1 MHISIKLAVFE
12 LAYPLR
18 PNPFICDDINNDC
31 SKRGIKIIT
40 AKGSVGTIVGETN
53 PLSFK
58 FLINKEVGRGT
69 YIKAKAD
76 GREWTLA
83 QVDDIKRS
91 NSAYSV
97 SQLNDAARNYDSREM
112 MIAEARVIGVGGAGK
127 LHLPTSPAR
136 PGDPVFIADEK
147 LIKATLG
154 LAKGDMYVGMLRG
167 YDIRVEL
174 DANTLVQKHCSV
186 LAKTG
191 SGKSYTAAVIL
202 EELLE
207 RKVALLIIDPH
218 GEYASM
224 KESNSVG
231 DFSRY
236 RVKPRGYDVTV
247 YTPGEMAMNPRADR
261 PFRFNGLNLSARE
274 VSRMIP
280 HESASSGQ
288 LGLLYEAIAAI
299 RSETDSYTLEDIIE
313 QVVRSNSKSKWNLVG
328 QLESLL
334 DLGLFSGTETP
345 AEELLRPG
353 RAAVIDMTGILP
365 ELQAMIVSRLLTD
378 IFEARKRRLI
388 SPGMVVV
395 EEAHNYIPERGT
407 GTAASTNIVRTI
419 AAEGRKFGLGLMV
432 ISQRP
437 ARVDKNVISQCN
449 TQIIMRVTNPN
460 DLKALSKGLEGMTTE
475 LEEEIKR
482 LPAGVAMVVSNEIE
496 RPITVNVR
504 PRKSRHGGV
513 STQIVIKEKAAGK
526 PAPGRMATERAVM
539 SKTRA
544 APAKAPGGHR
554 PPAAEK
560 KSAASLLK
568 KVFGARRA

>member
-1 MHISIKLAVFE
+1 MMSI
-12 LAYPLR
+12 
-18 PNPFICDDINNDC
+18 
-31 SKRGIKIIT
+31 T
-40 AKGSVGTIVGETN
+40 KGSVGTIVGEPN
-53 PLSFK
+53 PLAFK

-76 GREWTLA
+76 GGKEWILA
-83 QVDDIKRS
+83 QVEDVKRS

-97 SQLNDAARNYDSREM
+97 NQLHDAARNYDSQEM
-112 MIAEARVIGVGGAGK
+112 MIAEARVIGVGSNGK

-154 LAKGDMYVGMLRG
+154 LAKGDMYIGMLRG

-224 KESNSVG
+224 KEPNKVG

-236 RVKPRGYDVTV
+236 KVKPRGYDVTI

-274 VSRMIP
+274 VAKMIP
-280 HESASSGQ
+280 HEGSSSGQ
-288 LGLLYEAIAAI
+288 LGLLYEAISALRA
-299 RSETDSYTLEDIIE
+299 ETDVYSLEDIIE
-313 QVVRSNSKSKWNLVG
+313 QVVRSNSKVKWNLVG

-334 DLGLFSGTETP
+334 ELGLFSGTETP

-365 ELQAMIVSRLLTD
+365 ELQSMVVSRLLTD

-407 GTAASTNIVRTI
+407 GNAASTNIVRTI

-482 LPAGVAMVVSNEIE
+482 LPAGVAMLVSNEIE
-496 RPITVNVR
+496 RPVTVNVR

-513 STQIVIKEKAAGK
+513 STQIVIKDKAMPGKGRAPRIAEKRSGPVSSAPRGAARAK
-526 PAPGRMATERAVM
+526 PAP
-539 SKTRA
+539 
-544 APAKAPGGHR
+544 
-554 PPAAEK
+554 EK
-560 KSAASLLK
+560 KASRLLK
-568 KVFGARRA
+568 KVFGGRGEA

>member
-1 MHISIKLAVFE
+1 MLMSI
-12 LAYPLR
+12 
-18 PNPFICDDINNDC
+18 
-31 SKRGIKIIT
+31 T
-40 AKGSVGTIVGETN
+40 KGSVGTIVGETN
-53 PLSFK
+53 PLAFK
-58 FLINKEVGRGT
+58 FLINKDVGRGT
-69 YIKAKAD
+69 YIKAKSD
-76 GREWTLA
+76 GGREWILA
-83 QVDDIKRS
+83 QVEDVKRS

-97 SQLNDAARNYDSREM
+97 NQLYDAARNYESREM
-112 MIAEARVIGVGGAGK
+112 MIAEARVIGVGSNGK
-127 LHLPTSPAR
+127 IHIPTSPAK

-154 LAKGDMYVGMLRG
+154 LARGDMYIGMLRG
-167 YDIRVEL
+167 YDIHVEL
-174 DANTLVQKHCSV
+174 DANTLVQKHCSL

-207 RKVALLIIDPH
+207 RKVSLLVIDPH

-224 KESNSVG
+224 KEANRVG
-231 DFSRY
+231 DFSRFKI
-236 RVKPRGYDVTV
+236 KPRGYDVTV

-261 PFRFNGLNLSARE
+261 PFRFNSLNLSPRE
-274 VSRMIP
+274 VAKMIP
-280 HESASSGQ
+280 HESGSSGQ
-288 LGLLYEAIAAI
+288 LGLLYEAISAL
-299 RSETDSYTLEDIIE
+299 RSETDVYTLEDIID

-328 QLESLL
+328 HLESLL
-334 DLGLFSGTETP
+334 ELGLFSGTETP

-365 ELQAMIVSRLLTD
+365 ELQSMIVSRLLTD
-378 IFEARKRRLI
+378 IFEARKRRMI
-388 SPGMVVV
+388 SPGMVVI

-407 GTAASTNIVRTI
+407 GNAASTNIVRTI

-460 DLKALSKGLEGMTTE
+460 DLKALSKGLEGMTAE

-482 LPAGVAMVVSNEIE
+482 LPAGVAMLVSNEIE

-513 STQIVIKEKAAGK
+513 STQIVIKEDALPAAGK
-526 PAPGRMATERAVM
+526 SSWDEEKRPVPLPSYPAAG
-539 SKTRA
+539 A
-544 APAKAPGGHR
+544 AIRPGG
-554 PPAAEK
+554 EK
-560 KSAASLLK
+560 KGGSLLK

>member
-1 MHISIKLAVFE
+1 MMSI
-12 LAYPLR
+12 
-18 PNPFICDDINNDC
+18 
-31 SKRGIKIIT
+31 T
-40 AKGSVGTIVGETN
+40 KGSVGTIVGETN
-53 PLSFK
+53 PLAFK

-76 GREWTLA
+76 GGKEWILA
-83 QVDDIKRS
+83 QVEDVKRS

-97 SQLNDAARNYDSREM
+97 NQLHDAARNYDSQEM
-112 MIAEARVIGVGGAGK
+112 MIAEARVIGVGSNGK

-154 LAKGDMYVGMLRG
+154 LAKGDMYIGMLRG

-224 KESNSVG
+224 KEPNKVG

-236 RVKPRGYDVTV
+236 KVKPRGYDVTI

-274 VSRMIP
+274 VAKMIP
-280 HESASSGQ
+280 HEGSSSGQ
-288 LGLLYEAIAAI
+288 LGLLYEAISALRA
-299 RSETDSYTLEDIIE
+299 ETDVYSLEDIIE
-313 QVVRSNSKSKWNLVG
+313 QVVRSNSKVKWNLVG

-334 DLGLFSGTETP
+334 ELGLFSGTETP

-365 ELQAMIVSRLLTD
+365 ELQSMVVSRLLTD

-407 GTAASTNIVRTI
+407 GNAASTNIVRTI

-482 LPAGVAMVVSNEIE
+482 LPAGVAMLVSNEIE
-496 RPITVNVR
+496 RPVTVNVR

-513 STQIVIKEKAAGK
+513 STQIVIKDKAMPGKGRAPRIAEKRSGPVSSAPRGAARAN
-526 PAPGRMATERAVM
+526 PAP
-539 SKTRA
+539 
-544 APAKAPGGHR
+544 
-554 PPAAEK
+554 EK
-560 KSAASLLK
+560 KASRLLK
-568 KVFGARRA
+568 KVFGGRGEA

>member
-1 MHISIKLAVFE
+1 MMSI
-12 LAYPLR
+12 
-18 PNPFICDDINNDC
+18 
-31 SKRGIKIIT
+31 T
-40 AKGSVGTIVGETN
+40 KGSVGTIVGETN
-53 PLSFK
+53 PLAFK

-76 GREWTLA
+76 GGKEWILA
-83 QVDDIKRS
+83 QVEDVKRS

-97 SQLNDAARNYDSREM
+97 NQLHDAARNYDSQEM
-112 MIAEARVIGVGGAGK
+112 MIAEARVIGVGSNGK

-154 LAKGDMYVGMLRG
+154 LAKGDMYIGMLRG

-224 KESNSVG
+224 KEPNKVG

-236 RVKPRGYDVTV
+236 KVKPRGYDVTI

-274 VSRMIP
+274 VAKMIP
-280 HESASSGQ
+280 HEGSSSGQ
-288 LGLLYEAIAAI
+288 LGLLYEAISALRA
-299 RSETDSYTLEDIIE
+299 ETDVYSLEDIIE
-313 QVVRSNSKSKWNLVG
+313 QVVRSNSKVKWNLVG

-334 DLGLFSGTETP
+334 ELGLFSGTETP

-365 ELQAMIVSRLLTD
+365 ELQSMVVSRLLTD

-407 GTAASTNIVRTI
+407 GNAASTNIVRTI

-482 LPAGVAMVVSNEIE
+482 LPAGVAMLVSNEIE
-496 RPITVNVR
+496 RPVTVNVR

-513 STQIVIKEKAAGK
+513 STQIVIKDKAMPAKGRAPRVAEKRSGPVS
-526 PAPGRMATERAVM
+526 PAPRGAARANP
-539 SKTRA
+539 
-544 APAKAPGGHR
+544 AP
-554 PPAAEK
+554 EK
-560 KSAASLLK
+560 KASRLLK
-568 KVFGARRA
+568 KVFGGRGEA

>member
-1 MHISIKLAVFE
+1 MV
-12 LAYPLR
+12 
-18 PNPFICDDINNDC
+18 
-31 SKRGIKIIT
+31 
-40 AKGSVGTIVGETN
+40 KGSVGTIVGETN
-53 PLSFK
+53 PLAFK
-58 FLINKEVGRGT
+58 FIINKEVGRGT
-69 YIKAKAD
+69 YIKAKAE
-76 GREWTLA
+76 GKEWILA
-83 QVDDIKRS
+83 QVEDVKRS

-97 SQLNDAARNYDSREM
+97 NQLNDAARDYDSREM
-112 MIAEARVIGVGGAGK
+112 MIAEARVIGVGNNGK

-136 PGDPVFIADEK
+136 PGDSVFVADEK

-154 LAKGDMYVGMLRG
+154 LSKGDMYIGLLRG
-167 YDIRVEL
+167 YDIRVEM

-224 KESNSVG
+224 KEANKVG
-231 DFSRY
+231 DFGKY
-236 RVKPRGYDVTV
+236 KIKPRGYDVTV
-247 YTPGEMAMNPRADR
+247 YTPAEMAMNPRADR

-274 VSRMIP
+274 VAKMVP
-280 HESASSGQ
+280 HESSTSGQ
-288 LGLLYEAIAAI
+288 LGLLYEAISALRA
-299 RSETDSYTLEDIIE
+299 ETDAYTLEDIIE
-313 QVVRSNSKSKWNLVG
+313 QVVRSNSKVKWNLVG

-334 DLGLFSGTETP
+334 ELGLFSGSATSV
-345 AEELLRPG
+345 EELLRPG
-353 RAAVIDMTGILP
+353 KAAVIDMTGILP

-378 IFEARKRRLI
+378 VFEARKRRLI

-407 GTAASTNIVRTI
+407 GNAASTNIVRSI
-419 AAEGRKFGLGLMV
+419 AAEGRKFGLGLMI

-460 DLKALSKGLEGMTTE
+460 DLRALSKGLEGMTSD

-482 LPAGVAMVVSNEIE
+482 LPSGVAMLVSNEIE

-513 STQIVIKEKAAGK
+513 STQIVASEKASSTG
-526 PAPGRMATERAVM
+526 PHAPKVQDKRRRAPERKTERQE
-539 SKTRA
+539 T
-544 APAKAPGGHR
+544 GGG
-554 PPAAEK
+554 
-560 KSAASLLK
+560 LLK
-568 KVFGARRA
+568 KVFGTRRA

>member
-1 MHISIKLAVFE
+1 MMMSIS
-12 LAYPLR
+12 
-18 PNPFICDDINNDC
+18 
-31 SKRGIKIIT
+31 
-40 AKGSVGTIVGETN
+40 KGEVGTIVGETN
-53 PLSFK
+53 PLAFK

-69 YIKAKAD
+69 YIKARAD
-76 GREWTLA
+76 GGKEWILA
-83 QVDDIKRS
+83 QVEDVKRS

-97 SQLNDAARNYDSREM
+97 NQLSDAARNYESREM
-112 MIAEARVIGVGGAGK
+112 MIAEARVIGVGSNGK

-136 PGDPVFIADEK
+136 PGDPVFVADEK
-147 LIKATLG
+147 LIKTTLG
-154 LAKGDMYVGMLRG
+154 LARGDMYVGLLRG
-167 YDIRVEL
+167 YDIPVEL

-207 RKVALLIIDPH
+207 RKVSLLIIDPH
-218 GEYASM
+218 GEYVSM
-224 KESNSVG
+224 KEANRVG

-236 RVKPRGYDVTV
+236 RVKPRGYDITV

-261 PFRFNGLNLSARE
+261 PFRFNGINLSARE
-274 VSRMIP
+274 VAKMIA
-280 HESASSGQ
+280 HESGSSGQ
-288 LGLLYEAIAAI
+288 LGLLYEAISAL
-299 RSETDSYTLEDIIE
+299 RSETDVYTLEDIIE

-334 DLGLFSGTETP
+334 ELGLFSGTETP
-345 AEELLRPG
+345 IDELLRPG
-353 RAAVIDMTGILP
+353 KAAVIDMTGILP
-365 ELQAMIVSRLLTD
+365 ELQSMIVSRLLTD
-378 IFEARKRRLI
+378 IFEARKRRMI
-388 SPGMVVV
+388 SPGMVVI

-407 GTAASTNIVRTI
+407 GNAASTNIVRTI
-419 AAEGRKFGLGLMV
+419 AAEGRKFGVGLMV

-460 DLKALSKGLEGMTTE
+460 DLKALSKGLEGMTGE

-482 LPAGVAMVVSNEIE
+482 LPPGVAMLVSNEIE

-513 STQIVIKEKAAGK
+513 STQIVVKDE
-526 PAPGRMATERAVM
+526 AV
-539 SKTRA
+539 A
-544 APAKAPGGHR
+544 APKRASRRYEKGSA
-554 PPAAEK
+554 PAAAVVETGPVRENK
-560 KSAASLLK
+560 AGGLLE
-568 KVFGARRA
+568 KVFGPRRA

>member
-1 MHISIKLAVFE
+1 MSIV
-12 LAYPLR
+12 
-18 PNPFICDDINNDC
+18 
-31 SKRGIKIIT
+31 
-40 AKGSVGTIVGETN
+40 KGSVGTIIGETN
-53 PLSFK
+53 PLAFK
-58 FLINKEVGRGT
+58 FLITKDVGRGT
-69 YIKAKAD
+69 YIKAKSE
-76 GREWTLA
+76 GKEWILA
-83 QVDDIKRS
+83 QVDDVKRS

-97 SQLNDAARNYDSREM
+97 NQLNDAARNYDSREM
-112 MIAEARVIGVGGAGK
+112 MIAEARVISVGSFGK
-127 LHLPTSPAR
+127 QRLPTNPAR

-154 LAKGDMYVGMLRG
+154 LAKGDMYIGMLRG
-167 YDIRVEL
+167 YDIRVEI

-207 RKVALLIIDPH
+207 RKVALLVIDPH

-224 KESNSVG
+224 KEPNRVG

-236 RVKPRGYDVTV
+236 KIKPRGYDVTV

-274 VSRMIP
+274 VAKMIP
-280 HESASSGQ
+280 HESSSSGQ
-288 LGLLYEAIAAI
+288 LGLLYEAISALRA
-299 RSETDSYTLEDIIE
+299 ETDAYTLEDVIE
-313 QVVRSNSKSKWNLVG
+313 QVVRSNSKVKWNLVG

-334 DLGLFSGTETP
+334 ELGLFSGTATP
-345 AEELLRPG
+345 CDEMLRPG
-353 RAAVIDMTGILP
+353 KAAVVDMTGIIP

-407 GTAASTNIVRTI
+407 GNAASTNIVRTI
-419 AAEGRKFGLGLMV
+419 AAEGRKFGLGLMI

-460 DLKALSKGLEGMTTE
+460 DLKALSKGLEGMTSD

-482 LPAGVAMVVSNEIE
+482 LPAGVAMLVSNEIE
-496 RPITVNVR
+496 RPITVDVR
-504 PRKSRHGGV
+504 PRKSRHGGISTEIV
-513 STQIVIKEKAAGK
+513 SKVKANAASTHAASAHASKVPEKRAGAPAASTGK
-526 PAPGRMATERAVM
+526 PIP
-539 SKTRA
+539 
-544 APAKAPGGHR
+544 
-554 PPAAEK
+554 EK
-560 KSAASLLK
+560 KSPGGGLLK
-568 KVFGARRA
+568 KVFGTRRA

>member
-1 MHISIKLAVFE
+1 MV
-12 LAYPLR
+12 
-18 PNPFICDDINNDC
+18 
-31 SKRGIKIIT
+31 
-40 AKGSVGTIVGETN
+40 KGSVGTIVGETN
-53 PLSFK
+53 PLAFK
-58 FLINKEVGRGT
+58 FLINKQVGRGT
-69 YIKAKAD
+69 YIKAKAE
-76 GREWTLA
+76 GNEWILA
-83 QVDDIKRS
+83 QVEDVKRS

-97 SQLNDAARNYDSREM
+97 NQLNDAARNYDSRET
-112 MIAEARVIGVGGAGK
+112 MIAEARVIGVGSNGK

-136 PGDPVFIADEK
+136 PGDSVFIADEK

-154 LAKGDMYVGMLRG
+154 LAKGDMYIGMLRG

-202 EELLE
+202 EELLD
-207 RKVALLIIDPH
+207 RKVALLVIDPH

-224 KESNSVG
+224 KEPNKEG
-231 DFSRY
+231 DFAKY
-236 RVKPRGYDVTV
+236 KIKPRGYDVIV

-274 VSRMIP
+274 VAKMIP

-288 LGLLYEAIAAI
+288 LGLLYEAISALRA
-299 RSETDSYTLEDIIE
+299 ETDAYTLEDVIE
-313 QVVRSNSKSKWNLVG
+313 QVVRSNSKVKWNLVG

-334 DLGLFSGTETP
+334 ELGLFSGSATP
-345 AEELLRPG
+345 TEELLRPG
-353 RAAVIDMTGILP
+353 RASVIDMTGILP

-407 GTAASTNIVRTI
+407 GNAASTSIVRTI
-419 AAEGRKFGLGLMV
+419 AAEGRKFGLGLMI

-460 DLKALSKGLEGMTTE
+460 DLKALSKGLEGMTGE

-482 LPAGVAMVVSNEIE
+482 LPAGVAMLVSNEIE
-496 RPITVNVR
+496 RPITVSIR

-513 STQIVIKEKAAGK
+513 STQIVAKEKAGAA
-526 PAPGRMATERAVM
+526 APPRAVRGPEKRP
-539 SKTRA
+539 SAPTGAGGAAARSPVPRKNSGGGLLRKVLGPKRA
-544 APAKAPGGHR
+544 
-554 PPAAEK
+554 
-560 KSAASLLK
+560 
-568 KVFGARRA
+568 

>member
-1 MHISIKLAVFE
+1 MMSI
-12 LAYPLR
+12 
-18 PNPFICDDINNDC
+18 
-31 SKRGIKIIT
+31 T
-40 AKGSVGTIVGETN
+40 KGSVGTIVGETN
-53 PLSFK
+53 PLAFK

-76 GREWTLA
+76 GGKEWILA
-83 QVDDIKRS
+83 QVEDVKRS

-97 SQLNDAARNYDSREM
+97 NQLHDAARNYDSQEM
-112 MIAEARVIGVGGAGK
+112 MIAEARVIGVGSNGK

-154 LAKGDMYVGMLRG
+154 LAKGDMYIGMLRG

-224 KESNSVG
+224 KEPNKVG

-236 RVKPRGYDVTV
+236 KVKPRGYDVTI

-274 VSRMIP
+274 VAKMIP
-280 HESASSGQ
+280 HEGSSSGQ
-288 LGLLYEAIAAI
+288 LGLLYEAISALRA
-299 RSETDSYTLEDIIE
+299 ETDVYSLEDIIE
-313 QVVRSNSKSKWNLVG
+313 QVVRSNSKVKWNLVG

-334 DLGLFSGTETP
+334 ELGLFSGTETP

-365 ELQAMIVSRLLTD
+365 ELQSMVVSRLLTD

-407 GTAASTNIVRTI
+407 GNAASTNIVRTI

-482 LPAGVAMVVSNEIE
+482 LPAGVAMLVSNEIE
-496 RPITVNVR
+496 KPVTVNVR

-513 STQIVIKEKAAGK
+513 STQIVIKDKAMPGKGRAPRIAEKRSGPVSSAPRGAARAK
-526 PAPGRMATERAVM
+526 PAP
-539 SKTRA
+539 
-544 APAKAPGGHR
+544 
-554 PPAAEK
+554 EK
-560 KSAASLLK
+560 KASRLLK
-568 KVFGARRA
+568 KVFGGRGEA

>member
-1 MHISIKLAVFE
+1 M
-12 LAYPLR
+12 
-18 PNPFICDDINNDC
+18 
-31 SKRGIKIIT
+31 
-40 AKGSVGTIVGETN
+40 GETN
-53 PLSFK
+53 PLSFR

-69 YIKAKAD
+69 YIKAKSD
-76 GREWTLA
+76 GKDWILA
-83 QVDDIKRS
+83 QVEDVKRS

-97 SQLNDAARNYDSREM
+97 NQLNDAARNYDNREM
-112 MIAEARVIGVGGAGK
+112 MLAEARVIGVVSNGR

-136 PGDPVFIADEK
+136 PGDSVFIADEK

-154 LAKGDMYVGMLRG
+154 LAKGDMYIGLLQG

-207 RKVALLIIDPH
+207 RNVALLVIDPH

-224 KESNSVG
+224 KEPNKDG
-231 DFSRY
+231 DFGRY
-236 RVKPRGYDVTV
+236 KVKPRGYEVVV
-247 YTPGEMAMNPRADR
+247 YTPSEMAMNPKADR

-274 VSRMIP
+274 VAKMIP
-280 HESASSGQ
+280 HESTSGQ
-288 LGLLYEAIAAI
+288 LGLLYEAISALRA
-299 RSETDSYTLEDIIE
+299 ETDAYTLEDIID
-313 QVVRSNSKSKWNLVG
+313 QVVRSNSKAKWNLVG
-328 QLESLL
+328 QLESLME
-334 DLGLFSGTETP
+334 LGLFSGSATS

-353 RAAVIDMTGILP
+353 KASVIDMTGILP

-378 IFEARKRRLI
+378 IFEARKRRMI

-407 GTAASTNIVRTI
+407 GNAASTSIIRTI

-460 DLKALSKGLEGMTTE
+460 DLKALSKGLEGMTSD

-482 LPAGVAMVVSNEIE
+482 LPAGVAMLVSNEIE

-513 STQIVIKEKAAGK
+513 STQIVAKERASAKSSSRLVKGPEKKPGAAISKHRPEGK
-526 PAPGRMATERAVM
+526 P
-539 SKTRA
+539 S
-544 APAKAPGGHR
+544 GG
-554 PPAAEK
+554 
-560 KSAASLLK
+560 LLK

>member
-1 MHISIKLAVFE
+1 MMSI
-12 LAYPLR
+12 
-18 PNPFICDDINNDC
+18 
-31 SKRGIKIIT
+31 T
-40 AKGSVGTIVGETN
+40 KGSVGTIVGETN
-53 PLSFK
+53 PLAFK

-76 GREWTLA
+76 GGKEWILA
-83 QVDDIKRS
+83 QVEDVKRS

-97 SQLNDAARNYDSREM
+97 NQLHDAARNYDSQEM
-112 MIAEARVIGVGGAGK
+112 MIAEARVIGVGSNGK

-154 LAKGDMYVGMLRG
+154 LAKGDMYIGMLRG

-224 KESNSVG
+224 KEPNKVG

-236 RVKPRGYDVTV
+236 KVKPRGYDVTI

-274 VSRMIP
+274 VAKMIP
-280 HESASSGQ
+280 HEGSSSGQ
-288 LGLLYEAIAAI
+288 LGLLYEAISALRA
-299 RSETDSYTLEDIIE
+299 ETDVYSLEDIIE
-313 QVVRSNSKSKWNLVG
+313 QVVRSNSKVKWNLVG

-334 DLGLFSGTETP
+334 ELGLFSGTETP

-365 ELQAMIVSRLLTD
+365 ELQSMVVSRLLTD

-407 GTAASTNIVRTI
+407 GNAASTNIVRTI

-482 LPAGVAMVVSNEIE
+482 LPAGVAMLVSNEIE
-496 RPITVNVR
+496 RPVTVNVR

-513 STQIVIKEKAAGK
+513 STQIVIKDKAMPGK
-526 PAPGRMATERAVM
+526 GRAPRI
-539 SKTRA
+539 
-544 APAKAPGGHR
+544 
-554 PPAAEK
+554 AEK
-560 KSAASLLK
+560 RSGPVSSAPRGAARAKPVPEKKASRLLK
-568 KVFGARRA
+568 KVFGGRGEA

>member
-1 MHISIKLAVFE
+1 MMSI
-12 LAYPLR
+12 
-18 PNPFICDDINNDC
+18 
-31 SKRGIKIIT
+31 

-53 PLSFK
+53 PLAFK

-76 GREWTLA
+76 GGKEWILA
-83 QVDDIKRS
+83 QVEDVKRS

-97 SQLNDAARNYDSREM
+97 NQLHDAARNYDSQEM
-112 MIAEARVIGVGGAGK
+112 MIAEARVIGVGNNGK

-154 LAKGDMYVGMLRG
+154 LAKGDMYIGMLRG

-224 KESNSVG
+224 KEPNKVG

-236 RVKPRGYDVTV
+236 KVKPRGYDVTI

-274 VSRMIP
+274 VAKMIP
-280 HESASSGQ
+280 HEGSSSGQ
-288 LGLLYEAIAAI
+288 LGLLYEAISALRA
-299 RSETDSYTLEDIIE
+299 ETDVYSLEDIIE
-313 QVVRSNSKSKWNLVG
+313 QVVRSNSKVKWNLVG

-334 DLGLFSGTETP
+334 ELGLFSGTETP

-365 ELQAMIVSRLLTD
+365 ELQSMVVSRLLTD

-407 GTAASTNIVRTI
+407 GNAASTNIVRTI

-482 LPAGVAMVVSNEIE
+482 LPAGVAMLVSNEIE
-496 RPITVNVR
+496 RPVTVNVR

-513 STQIVIKEKAAGK
+513 STQIVIKDKAMPGKGRAPRIAEKRSGPVS
-526 PAPGRMATERAVM
+526 PAPRGAARANP
-539 SKTRA
+539 
-544 APAKAPGGHR
+544 AP
-554 PPAAEK
+554 EK
-560 KSAASLLK
+560 KASRLLK
-568 KVFGARRA
+568 KVFGGRGEA

>member
-1 MHISIKLAVFE
+1 MLMSI
-12 LAYPLR
+12 
-18 PNPFICDDINNDC
+18 
-31 SKRGIKIIT
+31 G
-40 AKGSVGTIVGETN
+40 KGEVGTIVGETN
-53 PLSFK
+53 PLAFK

-69 YIKAKAD
+69 YIKARAD
-76 GREWTLA
+76 GGRDWILA
-83 QVDDIKRS
+83 QVEDVKRS

-97 SQLNDAARNYDSREM
+97 NQLSDAARNYDSREM
-112 MIAEARVIGVGGAGK
+112 MIAEARVIGVLNGGK

-154 LAKGDMYVGMLRG
+154 LARGDMYIGMLRG
-167 YDIRVEL
+167 YDIQVEL

-207 RKVALLIIDPH
+207 RKVSLLIIDPH

-224 KESNSVG
+224 KEANRVG

-236 RVKPRGYDVTV
+236 KVKPRGYPVTV

-274 VSRMIP
+274 VAKMIP
-280 HESASSGQ
+280 HEGSSSGQ
-288 LGLLYEAIAAI
+288 LGLLYEAISAL
-299 RSETDSYTLEDIIE
+299 RSETDVYTLEDIIE

-334 DLGLFSGTETP
+334 ELGLFSGTETSV
-345 AEELLRPG
+345 AELLRPG

-365 ELQAMIVSRLLTD
+365 ELQSMIVSRLLTD

-388 SPGMVVV
+388 SPGMVVI

-407 GTAASTNIVRTI
+407 GNAASTNIVRTI

-460 DLKALSKGLEGMTTE
+460 DLKALSKGLEGMTGE
-475 LEEEIKR
+475 LEEEIKM
-482 LPAGVAMVVSNEIE
+482 LPPGVAMLVSNEIE

-513 STQIVIKEKAAGK
+513 STQIVVKEE
-526 PAPGRMATERAVM
+526 TVE
-539 SKTRA
+539 
-544 APAKAPGGHR
+544 
-554 PPAAEK
+554 
-560 KSAASLLK
+560 AASLKPRQDRASLPAAALEPRPGGEK
-568 KVFGARRA
+568 KAGRLLQKVFGPRRA

>member
-1 MHISIKLAVFE
+1 MNA
-12 LAYPLR
+12 A
-18 PNPFICDDINNDC
+18 
-31 SKRGIKIIT
+31 RGGSQIII

-69 YIKAKAD
+69 YIKVKAD

-97 SQLNDAARNYDSREM
+97 SQINDAARNYDSREM
-112 MIAEARVIGVGGAGK
+112 MIAEARVIGVGGGGK

-147 LIKATLG
+147 LIKNTLG
-154 LAKGDMYVGMLRG
+154 LAKGDMYIGMLQG

-224 KESNSVG
+224 KEANNVG

-236 RVKPRGYDVTV
+236 KVKPRGFDVTI

-261 PFRFNGLNLSARE
+261 PFRFNGVSLSARE

-288 LGLLYEAIAAI
+288 LGLLYEAIAAL
-299 RSETDSYTLEDIIE
+299 RAETDAYTLEDIIE

-328 QLESLL
+328 QLESLV
-334 DLGLFSGTETP
+334 DLGLFSGAETP

-365 ELQAMIVSRLLTD
+365 ELQSMIVSRLLTE

-407 GTAASTNIVRTI
+407 GSAASTNIVRTI

-482 LPAGVAMVVSNEIE
+482 LPPGVAMLVSNEIE

-513 STQIVIKEKAAGK
+513 STQIVVKDKAPSK
-526 PAPGRMATERAVM
+526 PAPGRSAAERALAQQKMQGGGSASPGM
-539 SKTRA
+539 SASPR
-544 APAKAPGGHR
+544 R
-554 PPAAEK
+554 PPEK
-560 KSAASLLK
+560 KSAGSLLK
-568 KVFGARRA
+568 KVFGTRRA